1 MQEDMKEVGL
11 HLPARQAQFDR
22 DAALILDPLRTT
34 AVSPEPCDRDVNEFV
49 ISEHSF

>member
-11 HLPARQAQFDR
+11 HLPAHQAQFYR

-34 AVSPEPCDRDVNEFV
+34 VVSPEPCGRDVNEFV